1 MCKVITPSGVQN
13 VFFTFDTKE
22 DVVNK
27 FLNYWAGYCE
37 KNWLSKTEK
46 NGYSSETTTK
56 LMLSGIASVLL
67 YKNMEGILTRYKEKK
82 QKNNE
87 ILESSLSI
95 KTAEPLKTNPPK
107 KWMLKNKERDGLVY
121 VGAAR
126 VNTDN
131 EFVFLDKK
139 YTLSSKLE
147 KYGYQKLKDGE
158 HFYKFDTVYINKD
171 KYGNFHFFD
180 HENEK
185 IDEKY
190 IKTQVLL

>member
-22 DVVNK
+22 DVVDK
-27 FLNYWAGYCE
+27 FLNYWSGYCE

-67 YKNMEGILTRYKEKK
+67 YKNMDGILTRYKEKK

-121 VGAAR
+121 VGAER

-139 YTLSSKLE
+139 YILSSKLE

-171 KYGNFHFFD
+171 KCGNFHFFD

-190 IKTQVLL
+190 IKIQVLL